1 MPRASQI
8 DADPD
13 AAARPAKKQK
23 GMAGDQWAESHGA
36 AWQTFLAEKLVVC
49 ECTHPRQS
57 KSNRRRALKADEGE
71 GIAAGLPAACL
82 LCFAPIDRQVCHA
95 LPAVGLRDHKGEG
108 GTGDW
113 YEHHL
118 THG

>member
-13 AAARPAKKQK
+13 AAARRAKKQK

-49 ECTHPRQS
+49 ECKHPRQS
-57 KSNRRRALKADEGE
+57 KSNRRKALKADEGE
-71 GIAAGLPAACL
+71 GIRGRAAGRARALSGAKSGAASS
-82 LCFAPIDRQVCHA
+82 ARTVA
-95 LPAVGLRDHKGEG
+95 A
-108 GTGDW
+108 
-113 YEHHL
+113 
-118 THG
+118 

>member
-8 DADPD
+8 DADSD
-13 AAARPAKKQK
+13 AAARRAKKQK

-49 ECTHPRQS
+49 ECKHPRQS
-57 KSNRRRALKADEGE
+57 KSNRRKALKADEGE

-95 LPAVGLRDHKGEG
+95 GLRAKSPANAQTATQNAACLPCLMD
-108 GTGDW
+108 
-113 YEHHL
+113 
-118 THG
+118 